1 MKNPLLI
8 QSSLSLQQ
16 NVSVVSLHN
25 LYFKG
30 NVLVEDK
37 KVLSMG
43 NYIDKVQISLRT
55 QMSSQQEIYIKRIH
69 DTIL

>member
-55 QMSSQQEIYIKRIH
+55 QMSSQQEIYI
-69 DTIL
+69 

>member
-8 QSSLSLQQ
+8 QSSLSLQH

-55 QMSSQQEIYIKRIH
+55 QMSSQQEIYI
-69 DTIL
+69 